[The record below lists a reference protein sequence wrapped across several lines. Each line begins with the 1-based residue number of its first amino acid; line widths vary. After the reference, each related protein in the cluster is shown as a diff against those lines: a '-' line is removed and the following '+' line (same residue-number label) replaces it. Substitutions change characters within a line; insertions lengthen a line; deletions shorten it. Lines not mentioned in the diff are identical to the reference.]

1 MEQLS
6 YHGENATWTI
16 LVCNLHGDN
25 TMNQRNL
32 EQILRNNYHIFVVK
46 LPSTTIPVCNLHGDN
61 TMKMHAI
68 PSPLDIR
75 L

>member
-1 MEQLS
+1 MVKMLM
-6 YHGENATWTI
+6 
-16 LVCNLHGDN
+16 DN
-25 TMNQRNL
+25 SCFDLIKETL
-32 EQILRNNYHIFVVK
+32 EQILRNNDHIFVVK
-46 LPSTTIPVCNLHGDN
+46 LPSTTILVCNLHGDN